1 MEVHTT
7 YVVYGSGDLRI
18 QLQAA
23 SLYGV
28 QHRTQPLHLP
38 RVGLALQLPRAFS
51 QATWLGLGPHECYAD
66 RKTGARLGVH
76 SAAVPDLYTPYVVP
90 SAWVVLIL

>member
-1 MEVHTT
+1 MEVRTT

-23 SLYGV
+23 SLYGA

-38 RVGLALQLPRAFS
+38 RVGLALQLPKAFS
-51 QATWLGLGPHECYAD
+51 QASWLGLGPHECYAD

-90 SAWVVLIL
+90 SA